1 MYVVATPI
9 GNLQD
14 ITLRALAVLRAVD
27 VVAAEDTRHTAQL
40 LSAHGINARLMAAH
54 EHNEARAAAQIVDRL
69 VAGEQVAFV
78 SDAGTPGIS
87 DPGARLVAQVRAAG
101 HPVVPVP
108 GPSAMAAAM
117 SVAGFADTAFHFVGF
132 LPPKRGARQ
141 SRLQALA
148 AAPEALVFYE
158 APHRVQES
166 IDDMAAVLGAAREL
180 VIARELTK
188 RFEQIV
194 RLPLGEAGAWL
205 RADDNHLRGEFVL
218 VVAGAPPPEGLDPAA
233 ERVLALLLD
242 ELPVKSAARL
252 AAAICGAPRNAL
264 YARALEL
271 KR

>member
-1 MYVVATPI
+1 M
-9 GNLQD
+9 
-14 ITLRALAVLRAVD
+14 
-27 VVAAEDTRHTAQL
+27 
-40 LSAHGINARLMAAH
+40 
-54 EHNEARAAAQIVDRL
+54 
-69 VAGEQVAFV
+69 
-78 SDAGTPGIS
+78 
-87 DPGARLVAQVRAAG
+87 
-101 HPVVPVP
+101 
-108 GPSAMAAAM
+108 
-117 SVAGFADTAFHFVGF
+117 
-132 LPPKRGARQ
+132 PPKRGARQ

-205 RADDNHLRGEFVL
+205 RAADKHLRGEFVL